1 MFTGI
6 IQDVAEISRIERAGG
21 AARLWVATKLD
32 VSDFEHG
39 ESISIDGVC
48 LTVTEAAAGAFCVD
62 VSSESLARSTL
73 GEAGPGRKVNIER
86 AMQANDRFGG
96 HFVLGHVDGI
106 GAVRRADRES
116 EYLRLAIAPPAELMR
131 YMVEKGSVAV
141 DGVSLTINAVEADS
155 FSMMLIPTTL
165 SDTTLAGRKPGDK
178 VNIETDIIGKYIE
191 RFLAARSG
199 GITIDK
205 LREQGFE

>member
-1 MFTGI
+1 M
-6 IQDVAEISRIERAGG
+6 
-21 AARLWVATKLD
+21 
-32 VSDFEHG
+32 
-39 ESISIDGVC
+39 
-48 LTVTEAAAGAFCVD
+48 
-62 VSSESLARSTL
+62 
-73 GEAGPGRKVNIER
+73 
-86 AMQANDRFGG
+86 
-96 HFVLGHVDGI
+96 DGI
-106 GAVRRADRES
+106 GAVRRADRDS
-116 EYLRLAIAPPAELMR
+116 EYLRLVIAPPAEFMR

-141 DGVSLTINAVEADS
+141 DGVSLTINTVEADS
-155 FSMMLIPTTL
+155 FSMMLIPSTL